1 MRMVRTAAKALAG
14 IALVPGLLAA
24 QAAGSAGS
32 SNFNDS
38 WFWGINGGVMLF
50 TAGTGSDVQVTAPT
64 VGGEWLITRTRV
76 ALRLSIVQAFF
87 DEQGGLPDS
96 TVPGGMRPVSVSDWR
111 RYAAE
116 VLFIPAAY
124 GDLRPYGGLGLS
136 LNVLRDAFPTG
147 GFPSQG
153 AADSTFAL
161 VEERGS
167 RAAINFLA
175 GAQLNVGRSALFMQA
190 SAMPT
195 RNRFLFNRSHYT
207 FQVEAGLRYNFG
219 SSIEKFLP

>member
-24 QAAGSAGS
+24 QAAAGSA

-38 WFWGINGGVMLF
+38 WFWGVNGGVMLF
-50 TAGTGSDVQVTAPT
+50 TSGTGSDVQVTAPT
-64 VGGEWLITRTRV
+64 VGGEWLITRTRI
-76 ALRLSIVQAFF
+76 ALRVSVVQAFF

-116 VLFIPAAY
+116 VLFIPATY

-147 GFPSQG
+147 GFTSQA
-153 AADSTFAL
+153 AADSSFEL

-175 GAQLNVGRSALFMQA
+175 GAQLNVGRAGLFVQG

-207 FQVEAGLRYNFG
+207 FQLEAGLRYNFG
-219 SSIEKFLP
+219 SAIEKFLP

>member
-24 QAAGSAGS
+24 QAASGST

-38 WFWGINGGVMLF
+38 WFWGVNGGVMMF
-50 TAGTGSDVQVTAPT
+50 TSGIGSDVRVTAPT

-76 ALRLSIVQAFF
+76 ALRVSIVQAFF
-87 DEQGGLPDS
+87 DEQGGMTDV
-96 TVPGGMRPVSVSDWR
+96 TVPGGVRPVSVSDWR

-116 VLFIPAAY
+116 VLFIPATY

-147 GFPSQG
+147 GF
-153 AADSTFAL
+153 ADSAAAVNSFLL
-161 VEERGS
+161 VDES
-167 RAAINFLA
+167 ATRAAVNFLA
-175 GAQLNVGRSALFMQA
+175 GAQLNVGRAGLFAQG

-207 FQVEAGLRYNFG
+207 FQLEAGLRYNFG
-219 SSIEKFLP
+219 SAIEKFLP